1 MIFELMAL
9 VSIAV
14 GVGSLMSSEKKEDK
28 DIVKGKTFQNM
39 DIFIDGKKKF
49 ENSTFRNVNFKF

>member
-28 DIVKGKTFQNM
+28 DIVKGKTFENM
-39 DIFIDGKKKF
+39 DIFIDGKKTYK
-49 ENSTFRNVNFKF
+49 NSVFKNVNFKL